1 MTLVGRCA
9 WRLCLVKAIMG
20 WDEMKFM
27 TTTILRNQNN
37 LNPTNSFLKTKKIIK
52 SRLSVSPVSTRT
64 QRARSF
70 LFARIQPR
78 LHTKEKQA
86 ESSIIKDLNNVPWI
100 NHNNK
105 ATRFK
110 TSANE
115 IDCNAAPIAS
125 PLGNNQRNFLSNV
138 NKLFML
144 TSFAETSSSPR
155 LMSFVFVCILV
166 ELDFHEIMI
175 FFDFHLTPQRHP
187 FGWEIMEVEIFSLM
201 SLTFHS
207 QHQSIVR
214 ELLCFNSNENPF

>member
-1 MTLVGRCA
+1 M
-9 WRLCLVKAIMG
+9 
-20 WDEMKFM
+20 
-27 TTTILRNQNN
+27 
-37 LNPTNSFLKTKKIIK
+37 
-52 SRLSVSPVSTRT
+52 SPVSTRT

-115 IDCNAAPIAS
+115 IDCNTAPIAS
-125 PLGNNQRNFLSNV
+125 PLGNNRRNFLSNV

-155 LMSFVFVCILV
+155 LMSIVFVCILV
-166 ELDFHEIMI
+166 EFDFHEIMI
-175 FFDFHLTPQRHP
+175 FFDFHLTPQRSCFWLRDHGSRNLFP
-187 FGWEIMEVEIFSLM
+187 HEFDFSFPAPID
-201 SLTFHS
+201 SPVNFYVLTRTRTS
-207 QHQSIVR
+207 
-214 ELLCFNSNENPF
+214 